1 MARDGIRFTQI
12 FGGMVLQSTPH
23 LYLSGV
29 PFLPKK
35 SILSEHQEPKFPR
48 IAKVNGGQD
57 NWPAL
62 QHSIRAHSRDVISVA
77 FSPDGK
83 RIVSGS
89 DDKTIC
95 IWDAETGLQVHSPL
109 KGHSDWVWSV
119 AFSPD
124 GKRIVSGSSDK
135 TICIW
140 DAETGLQAHSPL
152 KGHSDRVLSVAFSP
166 DGKRIVSGSSDQT
179 ICIWDAENISTVK
192 LSTNPSHALC
202 SALDFFGEVSGP
214 GLYYVCLDTDG
225 WIVGPQG
232 RLLMWIPPASRLSL
246 HPISANL
253 TIPRSNVQLDL
264 SIMAHGRM
272 WSQCCNL

>member
-1 MARDGIRFTQI
+1 MASDGIRFTQI
-12 FGGMVLQSTPH
+12 FGGMILQSTPH

-35 SILSEHQEPKFPR
+35 SILSEHWEQKFPR
-48 IAKVNGGQD
+48 IAKVMGGQD

-62 QHSIRAHSRDVISVA
+62 QHSIRAHSRDVASVA
-77 FSPDGK
+77 FSSDGK
-83 RIVSGS
+83 RIMSGS
-89 DDKTIC
+89 EDKTIC

-109 KGHSDWVWSV
+109 KGHSD
-119 AFSPD
+119 
-124 GKRIVSGSSDK
+124 
-135 TICIW
+135 
-140 DAETGLQAHSPL
+140 Q
-152 KGHSDRVLSVAFSP
+152 VLSVAFSP
-166 DGKRIVSGSSDQT
+166 DGKRIVSGSSNQT

-264 SIMAHGRM
+264 SIMAHGSM